1 MKINLKLLLIG
12 IVLLSIGS
20 FIMLMREYYSLQEK
34 YEVSQSNVKAY
45 TFSLDSTN
53 KTNRELKL
61 SVEQFNTFRDSIL
74 TKLKEEQKR
83 LNIKDKELKYLTY
96 LNSEASKTDTLI
108 YRDTIFRDNLV
119 RDTVISDKWYSLS
132 IKLRYPDSII
142 VSPTFISEKYII
154 TNYRK
159 ETINPPKKCWLL
171 RLFQKKHKVVEV
183 NVVEKNPY
191 IKENNNRFID
201 IVK

>member
-1 MKINLKLLLIG
+1 
-12 IVLLSIGS
+12 
-20 FIMLMREYYSLQEK
+20 MLMREYYSLQEK

-45 TFSLDSTN
+45 TFSLDNTN

-74 TKLKEEQKR
+74 IKLKEEQKR

-96 LNSEASKTDTLI
+96 LNSRASKTDTLI

-142 VSPTFISEKYII
+142 VSPAFISEKYII